1 MLDMTYDGSPIISK
15 TDIPGFYID
24 VAGSGGF
31 KTTPV
36 AAKTHAHLIA
46 TDQPHELTRD
56 LGLNRFG
63 TGYLVVE
70 GGVSANH

>member
-1 MLDMTYDGSPIISK
+1 MAVRSSLKLTFQ
-15 TDIPGFYID
+15 GFYID

-46 TDQPHELTRD
+46 TDQSHELTRD

-63 TGYLVVE
+63 TGHLVVE